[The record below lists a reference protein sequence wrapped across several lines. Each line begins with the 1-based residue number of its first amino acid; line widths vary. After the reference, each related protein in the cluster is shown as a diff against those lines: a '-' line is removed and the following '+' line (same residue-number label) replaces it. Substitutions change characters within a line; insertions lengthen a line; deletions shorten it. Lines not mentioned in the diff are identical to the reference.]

1 MFVSAE
7 AEPAISILVVEDN
20 TTHATGIAER
30 LKALGYS
37 IAGLATSGDDAVRM
51 ALKTEPGI
59 ILMNIHLEGGID
71 GMEAAELIRRDADI
85 PVVYLT
91 ADPDDAALECAEIS
105 APFSYVSRPYTD
117 HDLQTAIEIVR
128 HRHSCEAR
136 MREHQAWL
144 TTTLNS
150 IGDGVI
156 ATDDQGI
163 IRSMNLVAEELTG
176 WNQKDAVG
184 CALREVFQPVSAEA
198 RQPVTNPALL
208 TLRTGE
214 STPLSDGGLLI
225 CDDGTERFIENHAS
239 SVRDAKGRV
248 TGSVLIFR
256 DVTQRRQM
264 EEDLREAQK
273 LEATGRLAGVIAHDF
288 NNLMTVI
295 IGFSDFLLNSAESS
309 PGQKDVAKQIHDAG
323 NRAAALAHQIVTF
336 RRKQTPPPEV
346 LRLNDVI
353 RDLEPLVRH
362 LFGSSVDLC
371 SHLDPKVGSVKADRS
386 QLEQLVISLI
396 ANARDAL
403 PSAGQLVVSTTTEV
417 VPDGA
422 EQRYVRIT
430 VTAGGPSVAPDVGQ
444 HVFGPFFSSDKQTE
458 GTGLGLAAV
467 YGIVQQYHGR
477 ISIENDGS
485 SNAVGCVDLPVT
497 DATAAPV
504 SLLEPA
510 SSDRGG
516 ETVLLVEDEHP
527 VRRMTKM
534 ALERCGYKVLEA
546 VNGEH
551 ALEVATNAK
560 TRIDLLLTDLIMPLM
575 SGRELAEKLTERRP
589 DIGVLFMSGYSDDEQ
604 IHQTIETTRTAFL
617 QKPFLIAD
625 LQQQIRSVLDQP

>member
-1 MFVSAE
+1 MSVSAE

-20 TTHATGIAER
+20 TTHAAGIAER
-30 LKALGYS
+30 LNALGYS

-59 ILMNIHLEGGID
+59 ILMNLHLEGGID

-91 ADPDDAALECAEIS
+91 ADPDDATLECAEVS
-105 APFSYVSRPYTD
+105 APFSSVSRPYTD

-136 MREHQAWL
+136 MREHRAWL

-176 WNQKDAVG
+176 RKQKDAVG
-184 CALREVFQPVSAEA
+184 CALREVFQPVSAED

-225 CDDGTERFIENHAS
+225 CDDGTERFIENQAS
-239 SVRDAKGRV
+239 PVRDAKGRV

-264 EEDLREAQK
+264 EEELREAQK

-295 IGFSDFLLNSAESS
+295 IGFSDFLLNNAESS
-309 PGQKDVAKQIHDAG
+309 SVQKDVAKQIHDAG

-336 RRKQTPPPEV
+336 SRKPTQPPEV
-346 LRLNDVI
+346 LHLNDVI
-353 RDLEPLVRH
+353 RDLEPLVRR
-362 LFGSSVDLC
+362 LFGSSVDLT
-371 SHLDPKVGSVKADRS
+371 SHLDPKAGSVKADRS
-386 QLEQLVISLI
+386 QLEQLVTNLI
-396 ANARDAL
+396 ANARDAM
-403 PSAGQLVVSTTTEV
+403 PSAGQLVISTTEV

-422 EQRYVRIT
+422 KQRYVRIT
-430 VTAGGPSVAPDVGQ
+430 VTDGGASVAPDVGQ
-444 HVFGPFFSSDKQTE
+444 HAFGPFFSSDNQTE

-477 ISIENDGS
+477 ISIENDAS
-485 SNAVGCVDLPVT
+485 SNVVVCVDLPVT

-504 SLLEPA
+504 RLLEPA
-510 SSDRGG
+510 SSGRGG

-534 ALERCGYKVLEA
+534 ALERCGYNVLEA

-551 ALEVATNAK
+551 ALEVATNAR